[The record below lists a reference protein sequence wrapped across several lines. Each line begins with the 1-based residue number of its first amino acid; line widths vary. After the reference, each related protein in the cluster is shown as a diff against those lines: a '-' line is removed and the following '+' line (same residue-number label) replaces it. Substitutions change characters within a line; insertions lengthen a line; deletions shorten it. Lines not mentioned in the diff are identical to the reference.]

1 MKMPRMNRVIKSTH
15 IIFVSLTMLMV
26 FMAVSCNNV
35 TMPKD
40 TDNKAEQF
48 TAQSP
53 VLKII
58 IDESARTIEPVIQ
71 PSLLKNFRL
80 SGSKVVGEG
89 EAPQTFES
97 STTYAALSDLSN
109 ADILLPSDA
118 AGFNWD
124 LTLSADLPG
133 EGNSSVTYT
142 ATTRANIKA
151 GKNAVKFIFMGTDL
165 TTGTG
170 GFSVTFDWSEKT
182 ENSGKVTSAKAV
194 LETTGES
201 PTQTT
206 YNNLTISGNKVT
218 VQANNI
224 ACGTYRL
231 KMYLYKGEAQIA
243 YWQDIVRIANGVT
256 SSKTH
261 KINHFSK
268 TYSITYVLNAESG
281 VTNPCPQTVT
291 TYSDLFAEG
300 KPQLADHSF
309 INWYLDDGTWKQPF
323 DVSKITENTTVYAR
337 WLDYN
342 DPHVATKEN
351 IAAKIAAVAPN
362 DKSNPFNIKVYG
374 IFDEDDFISAAGA
387 FQSIDSCF
395 NDSDA
400 ANDIYIT
407 LDFSETS
414 TNVNTFGYFVSC
426 ACLAGIVIPD
436 SIPAMSSYYQNSQ
449 TGITGSDFCYD
460 VNLQYINA
468 SETNPNYKSVD
479 GVLLSKDGKF
489 LAAFPRGKECQNRVY
504 KTPDSVT
511 KISSYAF
518 RWGIGAD
525 HIIMGVNVSEIYD
538 YSFSNLSTKEGG
550 KVTITFED
558 TDTIWYGSSSKTIYD
573 INGYFAEL
581 IKNSNFTLW
590 NTLSKDDHGMTFN
603 SMIQDTTVVPFS
615 SENIITGEG
624 TDKDN
629 YDITSEGFY
638 TVTCA
643 ERYTNIWFSL
653 PTTSGK
659 EYHLYYCNRNTQ
671 VSNMFENAPGQDELW
686 YYPYLSV
693 YSTDGKKCY
702 VDRIYQEGTASF
714 TAEGE
719 SVYICIEEA
728 GYGSGGEKAFL
739 LIREVEPEV
748 EP

>member
-89 EAPQTFES
+89 EAPQTFEAT
-97 STTYAALSDLSN
+97 TTYTALSDLSN

-142 ATTRANIKA
+142 AATRANIKA
-151 GKNAVKFIFMGTDL
+151 GKNAVKFVFMGTDL

-201 PTQTT
+201 PTQTP
-206 YNNLTISGNKVT
+206 YNNLSISGNKVT

-231 KMYLYKGEAQIA
+231 KMYLYKDEAQIA

-256 SSKTH
+256 STETH

-291 TYSDLFAEG
+291 TYSDLFADG

-323 DVSKITENTTVYAR
+323 DVSKINEDTTVYAR

-362 DKSNPFNIKVYG
+362 DKLNPFNIKVYG
-374 IFDEDDFISAAGA
+374 IFDENDFTSAASA
-387 FQSIDSCF
+387 LQSIDSCF

-400 ANDIYIT
+400 TNDIYIA

-414 TNVNTFGYFVSC
+414 TDVNTFGYFVSC

-436 SIPAMSSYYQNSQ
+436 SIPAMSPSYQNSQ

-489 LAAFPRGKECQNRVY
+489 LAAFPRGKEWQNGVY

-511 KISSYAF
+511 KISRNAF
-518 RWGIGAD
+518 CWGIGAD
-525 HIIMGVNVSEIYD
+525 HIKMGVNVSKIYD
-538 YSFSNLSTKEGG
+538 YSFYNLSTKEGNA
-550 KVTITFED
+550 VTITFED
-558 TDTIWYGSSSKTIYD
+558 TDTIWKASGSGTIYN
-573 INGYFAEL
+573 INGYFAE
-581 IKNSNFTLW
+581 KKHSNFTFYYNLTK
-590 NTLSKDDHGMTFN
+590 NSDGATFN
-603 SMIQDTTVVPFS
+603 SIIQDTTVIPFS

-624 TDKDN
+624 TDEDN

-638 TVTCA
+638 TIICA
-643 ERYTNIWFSL
+643 ERNKNIWFSL

-659 EYHLYYCNRNTQ
+659 EYHLYYCNKNTQ
-671 VSNMFENAPGQDELW
+671 ESDKFENAPDQDELW
-686 YYPYLSV
+686 YCPYLSV
-693 YSTDGKKCY
+693 YSIDGKKCY
-702 VDRIYQEGTASF
+702 VNRIYSQGTASF

-728 GYGSGGEKAFL
+728 GYGSEGKKAFL
-739 LIREVEPEV
+739 LIREVEP
-748 EP
+748 